1 MTHYKGHFHYTG
13 YFLHNVR
20 SRCYVTAVYFPSP
33 LLHVKRCSEHMD
45 RWTCEQHGWPHR
57 QSVIP
62 YSKTTMQI
70 IYCPVPVLW
79 CVNVSLKQDIPL
91 TWMVN
96 VISVCSWNRMV
107 LKEQFNLL
115 ESINFEVYAAAIFRN
130 EVFWVI
136 IQDNLSGVCRLFG
149 AILSLYDED

>member
-1 MTHYKGHFHYTG
+1 
-13 YFLHNVR
+13 
-20 SRCYVTAVYFPSP
+20 
-33 LLHVKRCSEHMD
+33 
-45 RWTCEQHGWPHR
+45 
-57 QSVIP
+57 
-62 YSKTTMQI
+62 
-70 IYCPVPVLW
+70 
-79 CVNVSLKQDIPL
+79 VNVSLKQDIPL